1 MQGTAGHIL
10 QTAIHGLEWTENGR
24 SLDDFLDR
32 TPENCRNSVGF
43 VLFALFRNRK
53 SIDRLLMQFV
63 RKAPEKKI
71 MALLEVTSAQIFY
84 CKGIA
89 GESAVNVAVDHCR
102 KKIHPKAAGFVN
114 AVLRKMTAQPVPDDF
129 SPEAILPEPVLKHW
143 LQIYTPETVSSLAEA
158 FASRPEAVFRCTGN
172 DLPDDAELAALQAEK
187 LPEPFPGCPFQFCRT
202 ENLANVLNSP
212 GWTSGKYYIQD
223 PAAALAVT
231 LADFSRVRRAL
242 DICAAPGGK
251 SLMIAELMPPGGL
264 LVAADRSE
272 NRQKLTRENF
282 IRRGWDFPTPAL
294 PPEKLPDHWRDFDL
308 VLADV
313 PCSNTGVFRRRPD
326 ALWRFRENTLEDLR
340 DLQLHLLEEAA
351 KRVAPGGQLL
361 YSTCSIDPEENA
373 GRCAEFLAAHPEF
386 KDGGGKQLY
395 PTAAHD
401 GAYAHLLKKVR

>member
-10 QTAIHGLEWTENGR
+10 QTALHGLEWTENGR

-32 TPENCRNSVGF
+32 TPDNCRNAVGF

-53 SIDRLLMQFV
+53 SIDRLLRQFV
-63 RKAPEKKI
+63 RRAPEKRV
-71 MALLEVTSAQIFY
+71 MDLLEVTAAQIFY
-84 CKGIA
+84 CNGIA

-114 AVLRKMTAQPVPDDF
+114 AVLRKTTTCTLPEVTA
-129 SPEAILPEPVLKHW
+129 PEDILPDPVLKHW
-143 LQIYTPETVSSLAEA
+143 QKIYTPEQVASLAQA
-158 FASRPEAVFRCTGN
+158 FISKPDAVFRCTGN
-172 DLPDDAELAALQAEK
+172 NLPDDEELAQLHSEK
-187 LPEPFPGCPFQFCRT
+187 LPEPFEGCPFQFCRT
-202 ENLANVLNSP
+202 ENLAHVLASP
-212 GWTSGKYYIQD
+212 GWTSGKWYIQD

-231 LADFSRVRRAL
+231 LADFSKVRRAL

-251 SLMIAELMPPGGL
+251 SLMLAELMPSGSL

-294 PPEKLPDHWRDFDL
+294 PPEKLPEHWKDFDL

-326 ALWRFRENTLEDLR
+326 ALWRFRENTIGDLR

-373 GRCAEFLAAHPEF
+373 GRCAEFLAQHPEF
-386 KDGGGKQLY
+386 RDGGSRQLF
-395 PTAAHD
+395 PNDRHD
-401 GAYAHLLKKVR
+401 GAYAHLLRKTR

>member
-1 MQGTAGHIL
+1 MQGTASHIL
-10 QTAIHGLEWTENGR
+10 QTAIAGLEWTESGR

-32 TPENCRNSVGF
+32 LPEMYRNSAGF
-43 VLFALFRNRK
+43 ILLALFRNKK

-63 RKAPEKKI
+63 RRAPEKKI
-71 MALLEVTSAQIFY
+71 LHLLEVTAAQVFY

-89 GESAVNVAVDHCR
+89 GGSAVNVAVDHCR
-102 KKIHPKAAGFVN
+102 QKIRPDAAGFVN
-114 AVLRKMTAQPVPDDF
+114 AVLRKITALPPP
-129 SPEAILPEPVLKHW
+129 SETAPEALLPDPVLQHW
-143 LQIYTPETVSSLAEA
+143 QKIFPPETIEVLTQA
-158 FASRPEAVFRCTGN
+158 FANRPDTVFRCTGN
-172 DLPDDAELAALQAEK
+172 TLPTREELEQLEAEM
-187 LPEPFPGCPFQFCRT
+187 LPAPFEGCPFVFCRT
-202 ENLANVLNSP
+202 ADLAKVLNSP
-212 GWTSGKYYIQD
+212 GWTSGKWYIQD

-231 LADFSRVRRAL
+231 LADFSKVRRAL

-251 SLMIAELMPPGGL
+251 SLMIAESMPPGGL

-272 NRQKLTRENF
+272 TRQKLTRENF

-326 ALWRFRENTLEDLR
+326 ALWRFRPNTISDLK
-340 DLQLHLLEEAA
+340 DLQIHLLEEAA

-373 GRCAEFLAAHPEF
+373 LRCAGFLAAHPEF
-386 KDGGGKQLY
+386 RDGGSRQLL
-395 PTAAHD
+395 PCAAHD
-401 GAYAHLLKKVR
+401 GAYAHLLRKIR